1 MKKENDQ
8 SIKSFLVELG
18 VYSALVVGYLF
29 LVTHF
34 LSHPIKTLFDQNK
47 VYYAFI
53 ALLLIIV
60 QGVVLETLT
69 TLLLKLLG
77 PKTK

>member
-1 MKKENDQ
+1 MKKEHDQ
-8 SIKSFLVELG
+8 SIKSFLLELTI
-18 VYSALVVGYLF
+18 YSILVVGYLF

-34 LSHPIKTLFDQNK
+34 LTHPIKTLFDHNK

-53 ALLLIIV
+53 ALLLIIF

-69 TLLLKLLG
+69 TLLLKLVG
-77 PKTK
+77 PKAK